1 MIILSASRIFFGAI
15 SALTEIQSII
25 TFQSP
30 SNVESANTMH
40 YFFVF
45 VSFTACLRFFLQ
57 TGVWNIYCLCLTTLT
72 CKRLFVHCSLSVT
85 EQWAKN
91 LLLSQSRHVLTVR
104 VLISWNWW
112 TLLIKF
118 IINLLMIIL
127 TCVISETLGTLVVY
141 FLPREADMLA
151 RSWGF

>member
-1 MIILSASRIFFGAI
+1 MVFMFFYLQINVFNIYANTVGV
-15 SALTEIQSII
+15 
-25 TFQSP
+25 SP
-30 SNVESANTMH
+30 INNYIPKNVESANTMH
-40 YFFVF
+40 YFF
-45 VSFTACLRFFLQ
+45 RFRWFYRLFALFP
-57 TGVWNIYCLCLTTLT
+57 TNWNNYCLCLTTLT